1 MGMANNGR
9 ISALLNRR
17 KFLGI
22 SGAIAGVSVLGDP
35 ASATKNKM
43 NRQSKEDHS
52 VATSFVDLGD
62 GVPGVL
68 YDSVPQSKKAEG
80 KKSEIA
86 IVFMHPDGDFLTH
99 DGGEGMASRGYRVL
113 TANTSAT
120 AKGRYHLHSLLPEV
134 GQAVEHLRDLSG
146 VKKVVLAGHS
156 GGAHL
161 FSFYQ
166 NVAENGAQVCRDDD
180 QLYSCPSEVEG
191 LPPADGLILLDG
203 HMGYGVKG
211 LLELGPAL
219 EDADEPNGSRTE
231 AVDMYDPDNGF
242 DPDGKSSYSDSF
254 LEGFFAAQA
263 ARMDDLIDH
272 AQHRVEAMES
282 GTGTYPDD
290 EPLIVPD
297 AKSRIYKPDPALLS
311 RTQEEWPLLHPDG
324 SVSEQVVESLRG
336 PNDTDSRPPIN
347 YLGDEV
353 LTTTVRKFLSTN
365 ASRPLEGYK
374 MTEDSIEGVD
384 YSSSNANTPG
394 NLEAVSVPVTMISA
408 TGHYHVVQNEI
419 FWNHA
424 GSSDR
429 SLVYV
434 EGASHGF
441 SAIAPEYGDPEDLTF
456 DYMDSWLSSR
466 FC

>member
-1 MGMANNGR
+1 MANDGK

-17 KFLGI
+17 KFLGV
-22 SGAIAGVSVLGDP
+22 SGTVAGVSVLGNP
-35 ASATKNKM
+35 ASAANGT
-43 NRQSKEDHS
+43 NRRTTDEYS
-52 VATSFVDLGD
+52 VTTSFVQLDD
-62 GVPGVL
+62 GVPGLL
-68 YDSVPQSKKAEG
+68 YDPVPQSKKAHG
-80 KKSEIA
+80 KKGEVG

-120 AKGRYHLHSLLPEV
+120 AKGRYHLHDLLPEV
-134 GQAVEHLRDLSG
+134 GKAVEHLRDMCG
-146 VKKVVLAGHS
+146 VKNVILAGHS

-166 NVAENGAQVCRDDD
+166 NVAENGVQACQDDD
-180 QLYSCPSEVEG
+180 RLYPCPSELES

-219 EDADEPNGSRTE
+219 ANPDEPNGSRIE

-242 DPDGKSSYSDSF
+242 DPDGKSSYGDGF
-254 LEGFFAAQA
+254 LKDFFAAQA
-263 ARMDDLIDH
+263 ARMNDLIDH
-272 AQHRVEAMES
+272 AQERVDAMES
-282 GTGTYPDD
+282 GDGTYPDD
-290 EPLIVPD
+290 EPLIIPD
-297 AKSRIYKPDPALLS
+297 TKSRIYKPDPTILS
-311 RTQEEWPLLHPDG
+311 KTQEEWPLLRPDG
-324 SVSEQVVESLRG
+324 SVSERVVESLRG
-336 PNDTDSRPPIN
+336 PADTDSRPPID

-353 LTTTVRKFLSTN
+353 MTTTIRKFLSTN

-374 MTEDSIEGVD
+374 MTEDSIEGID

-394 NLEAVSVPVTMISA
+394 NLETVSVPVTMIGA

-424 GSSDR
+424 GSSDK

-441 SAIAPEYGDPEDLTF
+441 SAIAPEYGDPESLTF
-456 DYMDSWLSSR
+456 DYMHNWIVDR
-466 FC
+466 FR